1 MLDFH
6 INEKGSNLSSGV
18 KSIIC
23 ICRAILKKSKIVVLD
38 EATANIDLV
47 TENVIQKLIQE
58 CFNDCT
64 MITIAHRLQTII
76 QSDKVLVMSNGK
88 VKEYDS
94 PQKLMATP
102 SSYFA
107 KLIEEMTMEEERIQD
122 ERAK

>member
-88 VKEYDS
+88 VKEYDN
-94 PQKLMATP
+94 PKKLMATP

-107 KLIEEMTMEEERIQD
+107 KLIEEMTMEEERI
-122 ERAK
+122 